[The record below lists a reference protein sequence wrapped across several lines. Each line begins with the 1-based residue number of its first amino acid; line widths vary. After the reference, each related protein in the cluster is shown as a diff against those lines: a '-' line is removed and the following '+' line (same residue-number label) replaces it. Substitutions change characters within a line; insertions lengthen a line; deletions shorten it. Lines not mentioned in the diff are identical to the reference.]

1 MKRKHCCSGKY
12 VYFVLAAIQINNKIQ
27 RHKGYAPP
35 IRDSEKELFL
45 VGGFLCKKE
54 NNFSSRKGTNS
65 KGFPVCKHA
74 EECHRQ
80 CCDVQSNSDKELD
93 TYRYMTCLLRTAK
106 DVNLSQ
112 ADTIQTLLP

>member
-1 MKRKHCCSGKY
+1 MEWIE
-12 VYFVLAAIQINNKIQ
+12 ADNP
-27 RHKGYAPP
+27 KGMY
-35 IRDSEKELFL
+35 
-45 VGGFLCKKE
+45 
-54 NNFSSRKGTNS
+54 
-65 KGFPVCKHA
+65 CKHA